1 MKHRKHFARRRMTGF
16 TMVESLVALV
26 VISVGMLGIAGLYLA
41 SLKAGR
47 TASLRVQAINLV
59 SDMADRIRANKNGKA
74 AYGSAKYDGAPGAY
88 ECTKATCTSDKMA
101 ENDLNSWFATIND
114 SLRSLGAVG
123 SVTYVVPAAPE
134 IPRYVISISWR
145 EAGEDQ
151 ESTVA
156 ATVQL

>member
-1 MKHRKHFARRRMTGF
+1 MKNRKHFRLRRMAGI

-26 VISVGMLGIAGLYLA
+26 VVSVGMLGIAGLYLA

-59 SDMADRIRANKNGKA
+59 SDMADRIRANKHGTT
-74 AYGSAKYDGAPGAY
+74 AYGSADYDGGPEAH
-88 ECTKATCTSDKMA
+88 ECAKATCTADEIA
-101 ENDLNSWFATIND
+101 ENDLNSWFATIDD

-123 SVTYVVPAAPE
+123 SVTYVDPGAPDV
-134 IPRYVISISWR
+134 PRYVVAISWR

-151 ESTVA
+151 DSTIA

>member
-1 MKHRKHFARRRMTGF
+1 MKHRKFSPLRRMTGV

-59 SDMADRIRANKNGKA
+59 ADMADRIRANKNGKA
-74 AYGSAKYDGAPGAY
+74 AYGSAQYGGEPATHD
-88 ECTKATCTSDKMA
+88 CDTATCTSAEMA
-101 ENDLNSWFATIND
+101 ESDLNTWLATVNQ
-114 SLRSLGAVG
+114 SLRNLGAVG
-123 SVTYVVPAAPE
+123 AVTYQVPGAPDL
-134 IPRYVISISWR
+134 PRYVVSITWR

-151 ESTVA
+151 DSTVA